1 MLDTLKSHVLD
12 AAATLSKSGLKLTT
26 AESCTGGGLCYWL
39 TSVPGSSA
47 WLDRGF
53 VTYSN
58 DAKVQMLNVPLTTI
72 DTYGAV
78 SKETALAM
86 AEGALKNS
94 KADIA
99 ISITGIAGPDGG
111 TTEKPVGTVWIGWAN
126 RQQSTA
132 DAMLHTFQGDR
143 QAVRIQSMIA
153 ALAILTKKGYK

>member
-1 MLDTLKSHVLD
+1 MLDTLKAHVLEVVEK
-12 AAATLSKSGLKLTT
+12 LSTSGLTLAA

-111 TTEKPVGTVWIGWAN
+111 TTDKPVGTVWIGWAN
-126 RQQSTA
+126 RQQSII
-132 DAMLHTFQGDR
+132 DAELHTFQGDR
-143 QAVRIQSMIA
+143 QAVRIQSIIA
-153 ALAILTKKGYK
+153 ALAIILKKSYI